1 MIIHQQKYYPAF
13 CAFCA
18 SDTPDAR
25 LYLFEMSH
33 AEGFPFHLFLTL
45 VTRVTIDFILSN
57 YYIYYKKTSI
67 VLINRQIHIQA

>member
-25 LYLFEMSH
+25 LYLSEMS
-33 AEGFPFHLFLTL
+33 EGFPLYFFLTL